1 VFNPTHQLRLPRAQA
16 CVAAPLANGG
26 HGNGGHGQALRA
38 RAAGVHGLA
47 GSAAGIATAS
57 RRSSGIQRGMGRMNR
72 VHAVAAV
79 RFDFWKGTPVPVPLT
94 RKAGGQV

>member
-1 VFNPTHQLRLPRAQA
+1 VFNPTHQPRLPRAQA

-38 RAAGVHGLA
+38 RAAGAQVA
-47 GSAAGIATAS
+47 GFAAGTATAS
-57 RRSSGIQRGMGRMNR
+57 RRGSGIQRGMGCMNR